1 MDILVVMCA
10 GALAGRLAVPVR
22 ARRLLELG
30 QTACT
35 ALLILSMGA
44 SLGSMP
50 GFVRNIGR
58 LGLQSLVFCVAAMAF
73 SVGFVY
79 VLTER
84 LMPGAR
90 TGAGAAADGGAGED
104 VEVPGSGAGDR
115 VASGTGERRP
125 SEQPWRL
132 DGMALLALM
141 ALVLGVCLGL
151 LGTAAGGGALRAA
164 ELLAAA
170 SDPALYLLMFLV
182 GISVGVHRGLFASVR
197 EHHVKTL
204 CIPAG
209 VVAGS
214 LAGGALASVL
224 LGFGLREG
232 MAVAGGMGW
241 YSLAGVQVE
250 ALAGAQLGGIAFLA
264 NLMRELLSFFS
275 IPFIARRLNYYS
287 CIAAAASTSE
297 DTTLPMMIRY
307 TDERTVVFSVVN
319 GVICSAVVPVL
330 ISALLG

>member
-10 GALAGRLAVPVR
+10 GALAGRFAVPVR
-22 ARRLLELG
+22 AKRLVELG

-50 GFVRNIGR
+50 GFVRNVGR
-58 LGLQSLVFCVAAMAF
+58 LGFQSLVFCVAAMVF
-73 SVGFVY
+73 SVGLVY
-79 VLTER
+79 VLTEL

-90 TGAGAAADGGAGED
+90 ADAGAAGAGGAGEGGGASD
-104 VEVPGSGAGDR
+104 VDAGGAASGADVR
-115 VASGTGERRP
+115 RSSER
-125 SEQPWRL
+125 PWRL
-132 DGMALLALM
+132 DGMALLALA
-141 ALVLGVCLGL
+141 ALALGVFLGL
-151 LGTAAGGGALRAA
+151 LGTAAGGGALRAVA
-164 ELLAAA
+164 LLAAA
-170 SDPALYLLMFLV
+170 SDPALYVLMFLV
-182 GISVGVHRGLFASVR
+182 GISVGMHRGLFASVR

-209 VVAGS
+209 VVVGS
-214 LAGGALASVL
+214 LLGGALASVL

-319 GVICSAVVPVL
+319 GVICSSVVPVL

>member
-1 MDILVVMCA
+1 MCA
-10 GALAGRLAVPVR
+10 GALAGRFAVPVR
-22 ARRLLELG
+22 AKRLVELG

-44 SLGSMP
+44 SLGAMP
-50 GFVRNIGR
+50 GFVRNVGR
-58 LGLQSLVFCVAAMAF
+58 LGLQSLVFCVAAMVF

-79 VLTER
+79 VLTEL

-90 TGAGAAADGGAGED
+90 ADAGAAGVGGAGEGGGASD
-104 VEVPGSGAGDR
+104 VGAGSAASGAD
-115 VASGTGERRP
+115 VRRP

-132 DGMALLALM
+132 DGMALLALA
-141 ALVLGVCLGL
+141 ALVLGVFLGL
-151 LGTAAGGGALRAA
+151 LGTAAGGGALRAVA
-164 ELLAAA
+164 LLAAA
-170 SDPALYLLMFLV
+170 SDPALYVLMFLV
-182 GISVGVHRGLFASVR
+182 GISVGMHRGLFASVR

-209 VVAGS
+209 VVVGS
-214 LAGGALASVL
+214 LLGGALASVL

-319 GVICSAVVPVL
+319 GVICSSVVPVL

>member
-10 GALAGRLAVPVR
+10 GALAGRFAVPVR
-22 ARRLLELG
+22 AKRLVELG

-50 GFVRNIGR
+50 GFVRNVGR

-73 SVGFVY
+73 SVAFVY
-79 VLTER
+79 MLTEL

-90 TGAGAAADGGAGED
+90 ADAGAAGVGRTDKGGGAADVDASGAVPGAGA
-104 VEVPGSGAGDR
+104 
-115 VASGTGERRP
+115 RRP

-132 DGMALLALM
+132 DGMALLALA
-141 ALVLGVCLGL
+141 ALALGVCLGL
-151 LGTAAGGGALRAA
+151 LGTAVGGGALRAVA
-164 ELLAAA
+164 LLAAA
-170 SDPALYLLMFLV
+170 SDPVLYALMFLV
-182 GISVGVHRGLFASVR
+182 GISVGMHRGLFASVR

-209 VVAGS
+209 VVVGS
-214 LAGGALASVL
+214 LLGGALASVI

-241 YSLAGVQVE
+241 YSLAGVQVGS
-250 ALAGAQLGGIAFLA
+250 LAGAQLGGIAFLA

-319 GVICSAVVPVL
+319 GVICSTVVPVL